1 MENGFDEIRKEIE
14 DCEKLLI
21 GIGEE
26 WQGEKCPDAEAL
38 YDLLAGVICR
48 KDYFIVTMAT
58 DARIYQSALG
68 SEQEYV
74 HTAEREAMEIPRG
87 AAVDEDTKKLMDRLF
102 PVTEKKETLAQRI
115 VAPCG
120 NETWRQCS
128 RACTKD
134 IWEPGEIPD
143 ETCPHCGSPLTGNT
157 IKAQT
162 YIEEGY
168 LPQWNRYMQWLSGTL
183 NKKLLIL
190 ELGVGFQNPGVVR
203 FAFEKTAYF
212 NRKARMYRV
221 NQNFSQ
227 ITEELQGKAV
237 SVPVNSAEW
246 IRSLALYIREGCDK
260 L

>member
-1 MENGFDEIRKEIE
+1 MEVGFDQIRKEIE

-26 WQGEKCPDAEAL
+26 WQQAKCKDVDAV
-38 YDLLAGVICR
+38 YDLLAGLIRR
-48 KDYFIVTMAT
+48 KDYFIVTMVT
-58 DARIYQSALG
+58 DARIYHSMLG
-68 SEQEYV
+68 SEKEYV
-74 HTAEREAMEIPRG
+74 HTAEQEAMEIPGG
-87 AAVDEDTKKLMDRLF
+87 ADVDDGTKELMDRLF
-102 PVTEKKETLAQRI
+102 PVSGKKETLAQRI

-128 RACTKD
+128 RACVKD

-143 ETCPHCGSPLTGNT
+143 DICPHCGAPLTGNT
-157 IKAQT
+157 IEAGT

-190 ELGVGFQNPGVVR
+190 ELGVGFKNPGVVR

-221 NQNFSQ
+221 NQAFSQ

-237 SVPVNSAEW
+237 SIPENSVEW
-246 IRSLALYIREGCDK
+246 MKSLVHSEML
-260 L
+260 